1 MKKLFLNVLL
11 ALISFNAMS
20 QDKPSYAIFN
30 QKGDKSNYELILKDA
45 LTADIVFFG
54 EYHNSAICH
63 WLELELTKDIYNQK
77 KDSLI
82 LGAEMFE
89 SDDQLKV
96 SEYLKGIMKEKNFK
110 EEAKL
115 WKNYSTDYAPLLN
128 FAKEKKLKFIA
139 TNVPRRYASLVYSK
153 GFEALESLEPDAK
166 KYLPPLPLKY
176 DGSLKCYK
184 DMSKKKGLA
193 GIIGKKSKNDNF
205 PKAQAIKDA
214 TMAYFILNNYTKG
227 KTFIHYNGSY
237 HSDNFEGIVWYL
249 KQEKPDLKIVTI
261 SVNEQD
267 KIDKLSKDAINKASY
282 IICIPED
289 FTKTY

>member
-1 MKKLFLNVLL
+1 
-11 ALISFNAMS
+11 MS
-20 QDKPSYAIFN
+20 QDKPAYTIFN
-30 QKGDKSNYELILKDA
+30 QKGEKSNYDILLKEA
-45 LTADIVFFG
+45 LTADIIFFG

-63 WLELELTKDIYNQK
+63 WLELQLAKDVYEKK

-96 SEYLKGIMKEKNFK
+96 SEYLQGKMKEKSFR

-115 WKNYSTDYAPLLN
+115 WKNYPTDYAPILN
-128 FAKEKKLKFIA
+128 FAKDKKIKFIA
-139 TNVPRRYASLVYSK
+139 TNVPRRYAALVYSK
-153 GFEALESLEPDAK
+153 GFEALETLDADAK
-166 KYLPPLPLKY
+166 KCFPPLPLKY

-184 DMSKKKGLA
+184 DMTKKKGLA

-214 TMAYFILNNYTKG
+214 TMAYFILNNYIKG

-249 KQEKPDLKIVTI
+249 KQSKPDLKIVTI
-261 SVNEQD
+261 SVNEQSKIE
-267 KIDKLSKDAINKASY
+267 KIDKDGINKANY